1 MPQSEVMQGS
11 TEYVPPT
18 PVDDQPELG
27 DIKINHAVVAS
38 IVRLAAL
45 QVKGVASVG
54 GGLVDGLSELFSK
67 RESDARGVRVIED
80 ANEAYSI
87 ELRIAVF
94 YGTEIGR
101 TAYEVQLSVRRQ
113 VIAMTGKGVSK
124 VDVIIEGVRLPN
136 EAAAPERTDDVWPE
150 SPAAE

>member
-1 MPQSEVMQGS
+1 MQGS
-11 TEYVPPT
+11 TEYVPQT
-18 PVDDQPELG
+18 PIDDQPDLG
-27 DIKINHAVVAS
+27 EIKINHAVVAS

-80 ANEAYSI
+80 ASEAYAI

-136 EAAAPERTDDVWPE
+136 EPAAPERNDDVWPD
-150 SPAAE
+150 SPASE

>member
-1 MPQSEVMQGS
+1 MQGS
-11 TEYVPPT
+11 TEYVPQT
-18 PVDDQPELG
+18 PIDDQPDLG
-27 DIKINHAVVAS
+27 EIKINHAVVAS

-67 RESDARGVRVIED
+67 RESDARGVRVVED
-80 ANEAYSI
+80 ASEAYAI

-136 EAAAPERTDDVWPE
+136 ESATPERTDDVWPE
-150 SPAAE
+150 SPTSE